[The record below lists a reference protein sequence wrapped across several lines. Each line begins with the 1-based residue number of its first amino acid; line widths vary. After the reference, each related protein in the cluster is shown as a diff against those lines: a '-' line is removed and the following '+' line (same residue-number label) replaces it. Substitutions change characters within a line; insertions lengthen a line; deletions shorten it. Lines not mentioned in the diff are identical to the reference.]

1 MYYFLGYSEKIC
13 KICGLN
19 QWNCDLQYLRE
30 RKHLMK
36 ELLFSNEILDGHLD
50 DGIMVLKFKVKK
62 FDLDAAKVA
71 VAARI
76 EASKGI
82 AFPMLVDGRE
92 VSSIS
97 KEARD
102 YFATDDGIKF
112 LLASALVAD
121 SVLGKFLGN
130 FFLQI
135 NKPKVPLRLFTDDK
149 EAYKWL
155 QQFKPK
161 KSAK

>member
-1 MYYFLGYSEKIC
+1 
-13 KICGLN
+13 
-19 QWNCDLQYLRE
+19 
-30 RKHLMK
+30 MK
-36 ELLFSNEILDGHLD
+36 EELFSNDILDGHLD

-71 VAARI
+71 VAARL
-76 EASKGI
+76 EASKGVSY
-82 AFPMLVDGRE
+82 PMLVDGRE

-102 YFATDDGIKF
+102 YFATDDGVKD
-112 LLASALVAD
+112 LLATGLVAE
-121 SVLGKFLGN
+121 SVLGKFIGN

-135 NKPKVPLRLFTDDK
+135 NKPKLPLRLFTDEK

-161 KSAK
+161 KIAK